1 MNKII
6 TTIAILICINRNL
19 VFGQDPIKIDKLGLL
34 KVKEDLFII
43 SKEDQEI
50 HAVNLESLKKMF
62 TNSNAIAT
70 IKNTR
75 GVVVLSKTELNN
87 LNIDSLLD
95 GQYIIELKE
104 KNSLY
109 LITLLKQ

>member
-1 MNKII
+1 MTTTPTAATAI
-6 TTIAILICINRNL
+6 TI
-19 VFGQDPIKIDKLGLL
+19 
-34 KVKEDLFII
+34 
-43 SKEDQEI
+43 
-50 HAVNLESLKKMF
+50 
-62 TNSNAIAT
+62 IAT